1 MAISDLMILVGDNNN
16 VQAPAGFKRM
26 DQDLNQGAGGKFIYL
41 AYKDTTS
48 GPFIVD
54 ITFVVGD
61 SSSVATPAGY
71 TRLEADLNQGAGGKF
86 IYLCFRRGEGIP
98 ITDLGLGSTDRPL
111 PYGDSS
117 HYTMIPQDL
126 NEGCGGRYIYL
137 YTGSY
142 RSRWM
147 QDIWD
152 AIAHRPLNRIA
163 LPGTHDSGTYSL
175 TRDSELS
182 PDAPSFSY
190 QTRSLAETRAR
201 TLDWARTQNLSL
213 TQQLHA
219 GVRYLDLRV
228 MDRDGDPKHLHIV
241 HAMYGSRV
249 ETMFD
254 QVETFLRENLK
265 EIVILRLGMNTRE
278 SLTSTGKLHLI
289 NTLLRPRFA
298 DLLVPRSMGPTVTP
312 DALLQAGKRLIVL
325 VDSWIFADLSGES
338 EVIWNEADDGRGFA
352 GMVMTSEL
360 DAEGTGKLS
369 ALKNAMNSLVSRAYD
384 EHDRLQLLG
393 CCLTPDDASVIA
405 GVASAW
411 FEPVTAPVLSFWN
424 KVTGQNVSTSTGPKS
439 LHEACAMPA
448 TPAAASWLRNEWHNE
463 TVNIISTDFFQ
474 MSQTVELCIQRNL
487 RPARFYLRSPLNGFV
502 IDLPGG
508 ATQPGTRPIM
518 YPRNSPQST
527 NQQWILGSSGHI
539 RSAANP
545 DMVLDIEGA
554 KTQPGTAVI
563 LWTEHKPAQ
572 PNQQWDF
579 DAEGRIRSRL
589 DPRLVL
595 DIKDGNPA
603 QGAQLIVWP
612 AGATA
617 SPNQIFARRYV

>member
-1 MAISDLMILVGDNNN
+1 MAISDLMILVGDNSN
-16 VQAPAGFKRM
+16 VQAPSGFRRM

-41 AYKDTTS
+41 AYKDTTD
-48 GPFIVD
+48 GPYIVD

-61 SSSVATPAGY
+61 SANVATPAGY
-71 TRLEADLNQGAGGKF
+71 TRLEEDLNRGAGGKF
-86 IYLCFRRGEGIP
+86 IYLCFLRGEGIA

-111 PYGDSS
+111 PCGDSP

-137 YTGSY
+137 YTGRY

-163 LPGTHDSGTYSL
+163 LPGTHDSGTYSM
-175 TRDSELS
+175 TRDSEIAR
-182 PDAPSFSY
+182 DAPSVSW
-190 QTRSLAETRAR
+190 QTRTLAETRAR

-213 TQQLHA
+213 AQQLQA

-228 MDRDGDPKHLHIV
+228 MDRDGDPKNLYIV
-241 HAMYGSRV
+241 HSMYGSRV
-249 ETMFD
+249 ETMLD
-254 QVETFLRENLK
+254 QIATFLDENPR
-265 EIVILRLGMNTRE
+265 EIVLLRLGMNSRDA
-278 SLTSTGKLHLI
+278 LTDAGKLHLI
-289 NTLLRPRFA
+289 NTLVRPRFA

-312 DALLQAGKRLIVL
+312 DALWRAGKRLVVIAH
-325 VDSWIFADLSGES
+325 SWIFAALSGES
-338 EVIWNEADDGRGFA
+338 EVVWNEEDDGRGFA
-352 GMVMTSEL
+352 GMVMQGEL
-360 DAEGTGKLS
+360 DAEGTGKLGTLKQ
-369 ALKNAMNSLVSRAYD
+369 ALCSIVSRTYD
-384 EHDRLQLLG
+384 ENDRLQLLG
-393 CCLTPDDASVIA
+393 CCLTPDDASIAA
-405 GVASAW
+405 GVASTW

-439 LHEACAMPA
+439 LYEACAMPA
-448 TPAAASWLRNEWHNE
+448 TPAAASWLRNEWRDE

-474 MSQTVELCIQRNL
+474 MSQTVDLCIQRNL
-487 RPARFYLRSPLNGFV
+487 RPRRFYLRSPLNGFV
-502 IDLPGG
+502 VDLPGG
-508 ATQPGTRPIM
+508 STQAGTRPIM

-527 NQQWILGSSGHI
+527 NQQWILSSSGHI

-545 DMVLDIEGA
+545 DMVLDIEGG
-554 KTQPGTAVI
+554 KTAPGTAVL
-563 LWTEHKPAQ
+563 LWSEHKPAQ
-572 PNQQWDF
+572 PNQLWDF

-589 DPRLVL
+589 DARLVL

-612 AGATA
+612 AGAPA
-617 SPNQIFARRYV
+617 SPNQIFARREV